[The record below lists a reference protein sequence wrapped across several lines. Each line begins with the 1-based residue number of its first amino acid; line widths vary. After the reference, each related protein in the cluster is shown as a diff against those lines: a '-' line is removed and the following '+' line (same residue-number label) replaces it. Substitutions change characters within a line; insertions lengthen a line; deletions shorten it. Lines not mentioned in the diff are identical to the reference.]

1 MYPEKTK
8 LVIEWLEI
16 TQPNRQFSL
25 QNMKE
30 LLSIALAELAD
41 QNDKTFD
48 ALPGNIIEVITES
61 MKTSGEY
68 YYLDEKIEK
77 FKMSFKEPPEK

>member
-8 LVIEWLEI
+8 QVIEWLEI
-16 TQPNRQFSL
+16 TQPNRKFSL
-25 QNMKE
+25 QKMKE

-41 QNDKTFD
+41 QNDKTLD
-48 ALPGNIIEVITES
+48 ALPGNIIEVITER

-68 YYLDEKIEK
+68 YYIDDKIEK